1 MNAEK
6 EKDLKFIREFS
17 KISISQ
23 ICRDL
28 KINRPNVLNGNTTE
42 KNIKKVKEE
51 IIKRFFEIY

>member
-28 KINRPNVLNGNTTE
+28 NVNRPNVLNGNTTE

>member
-28 KINRPNVLNGNTTE
+28 NVNRPNILNGRASKEAIHN
-42 KNIKKVKEE
+42 VKEE
-51 IIKRFFEIY
+51 ILKKIAKIC

>member
-28 KINRPNVLNGNTTE
+28 KINRPNVLNGNTTK